1 MKDEGIIQLS
11 SVVLTKY
18 ALDIYF
24 TNITHGHDTHT

>member
-24 TNITHGHDTHT
+24 TNIAHDTHT